1 MPSKKQLRKKRK
13 RQSND
18 NEKSKLCLNS
28 LIELTPRNNNQSLL
42 QYSLR
47 EYPLVIAHGSSGSGK
62 SFISAN
68 VALEKLC
75 NKEVNKLYITRNPVP
90 TGYSTGLFPGSPEE
104 KMKIWCAPLLNH
116 ISRQLGPQ
124 LASFL
129 LETHKIE
136 LIPLEILKGMD
147 FNKSF
152 VILEEA
158 QECTIEQLKMISTR
172 IGKRSTLFINGDVE
186 QSNSNIKEN
195 AFKLFIEAI
204 ESENNFIE
212 ESLNFGEDLTDWE
225 RMIIPIIKFND
236 DDCQRSNLCRKMLSI
251 FKTFNI

>member
-1 MPSKKQLRKKRK
+1 MPSKKKMRKERKKKGRD
-13 RQSND
+13 S
-18 NEKSKLCLNS
+18 EKNKLCLNS

-47 EYPLVIAHGSSGSGK
+47 EYPLVIAHGSSGTGK
-62 SFISAN
+62 SSIGVN
-68 VALEKLC
+68 IALEKLC

-90 TGYSTGLFPGSPEE
+90 TGYSTGLFPGSPED

-158 QECTIEQLKMISTR
+158 QECTLEQLKMISTR

-195 AFKLFIEAI
+195 AFRLFIDAI
-204 ESENNFIE
+204 ESENIFIE
-212 ESLNFGEDLTDWE
+212 ESLNSGEELSDWE
-225 RMIIPIIKFND
+225 MLTIPVIKFND